1 MTALEVG
8 LNIVAILCSV
18 PGILRQSLQC
28 LLNMDFPMH
37 FFESNQAIKTRQ
49 VNFWKA
55 RVEGFVKSIRTG
67 IEYPYFQLVFVMA
80 GSPGLNENTH
90 HVVREC

>member
-8 LNIVAILCSV
+8 LNCLAIRFSV

-28 LLNMDFPMH
+28 LLNMDFPVY

-49 VNFWKA
+49 VDFWKA
-55 RVEGFVKSIRTG
+55 RVEGFVKSLRAG
-67 IEYPYFQLVFVMA
+67 IEDPYFQLVFVIA
-80 GSPGLNENTH
+80 GSPSLNESTH
-90 HVVREC
+90 HVVSEC